1 MFIIM
6 IVGAVIGY
14 SQTLDDIEE
23 PLQKSMAKFDVT
35 GTDTDKTKQGITKAW
50 NTVQEEVC

>member
-14 SQTLDDIEE
+14 SQSFNEIKGALHTSMGKFKEGSTDDKAE
-23 PLQKSMAKFDVT
+23 QA
-35 GTDTDKTKQGITKAW
+35 ITEAW
-50 NTVQEEVC
+50 NNVQRDVSL